1 MQAKTHNDWQR
12 AFGKSDAKKVV
23 QVLCEAW
30 RELVRDSAQTFHGK
44 EKEHRLTELLG
55 EYIRTAKAGVGL
67 TGYWSYE
74 DRQGTIVRSPTGGFT
89 VVKRRRTDIQY
100 FSDRLQP
107 ALRLV
112 FEFKKIDHTKT
123 RRVAY
128 TGAEG
133 MERFV
138 MGDYSVGEPVALMA
152 GMLLKPTSECV
163 PALTTYLSSAA
174 AQAALG
180 MVANPAGQ
188 FVRSPA
194 SFSDAEFDTEH
205 KRPTGKAPAH
215 GSIVI
220 CHLFLNF

>member
-1 MQAKTHNDWQR
+1 MRPPK
-12 AFGKSDAKKVV
+12 
-23 QVLCEAW
+23 
-30 RELVRDSAQTFHGK
+30 
-44 EKEHRLTELLG
+44 
-55 EYIRTAKAGVGL
+55 
-67 TGYWSYE
+67 
-74 DRQGTIVRSPTGGFT
+74 GGFT

>member
-1 MQAKTHNDWQR
+1 MQTKNLSDWQR

-44 EKEHRLTELLG
+44 EKEHTLTELLG
-55 EYIRTAKAGVGL
+55 EYIRTAKTGAGL
-67 TGYWSYE
+67 TGNWTYE
-74 DRQGTIVRSPTGGFT
+74 DRLGSIVRLPTGGFE

-123 RRVAY
+123 RRNAY
-128 TGAEG
+128 TGADG

-138 MGDYSVGEPVALMA
+138 TGDYSVGQPVALMA
-152 GMLLKPTSECV
+152 GMLLKPTSDCV
-163 PALTTYLSSAA
+163 PALRTYLSSAA

-188 FVRSPA
+188 FVRSPG

-205 KRPTGKAPAH
+205 KRPAGKAPAH

-220 CHLFLNF
+220 CHLFLSF

>member
-1 MQAKTHNDWQR
+1 MPTNTSNDWQR

-23 QVLCEAW
+23 HVVCEAW
-30 RELVRDSAQTFHGK
+30 RELARDSVQTFHGK
-44 EKEHRLTELLG
+44 EKEHTLTELLG
-55 EYIRTAKAGVGL
+55 EYIRTVKSGVGL
-67 TGYWSYE
+67 TGNWSYE
-74 DRQGTIVRSPTGGFT
+74 DRLGTLVHSPTGGLK

-123 RRVAY
+123 RRNAY

-138 MGDYSVGEPVALMA
+138 TGDYSLGQPVALMA
-152 GMLLKPTSECV
+152 GMLLKPTPECV
-163 PALTTYLSSAA
+163 PALKTYLSSAA
-174 AQAALG
+174 ARTALG
-180 MVANPAGQ
+180 MVANPAGE

-194 SFSDAEFDTEH
+194 CFRDAEFETEH
-205 KRPTGKAPAH
+205 KRPAGKAPAH

-220 CHLFLNF
+220 CHLFLSF